1 MSLSAQIR
9 DKATALWHFQRVR
22 RLVRQQSGLSSQVIV
37 SVAEIPCEDLA
48 CPGPAT
54 QITVLGLDLVRR
66 IVVIHRPVADVTE
79 ADIGSALRA
88 L

>member
-1 MSLSAQIR
+1 MSLTAQIK
-9 DKATALWHFQRVR
+9 DKAAALWHFQRVR
-22 RLVRQQSGLSSQVIV
+22 RLVRQQPGVSSQVIV
-37 SVAEIPCEDLA
+37 SVAEIPCDDPA

-66 IVVIHRPVADVTE
+66 ILVIHRPVAEVSET
-79 ADIGSALRA
+79 DIGSALRA